1 MRSLAV
7 TTALIAI
14 AVAPPPLS
22 AQRKDCKET
31 KSPKQLPAVSTV
43 LDSAR
48 AINDLT
54 PFTSPTGGM
63 LFSLA
68 FPEHDS
74 LPLVQPIAAPDSAAV
89 AILAGSV
96 RPQKP
101 AQLWG
106 IRVRVAQ
113 TPSPALTLERSTYCP
128 PALLEG
134 SIGHMTLASF
144 EARAGGT
151 IAP

>member
-7 TTALIAI
+7 TTVLIAI

-31 KSPKQLPAVSTV
+31 RNPKQLPTVSTV

-54 PFTSPTGGM
+54 PFTSPRGGM

-68 FPEHDS
+68 FLEHDS
-74 LPLVQPIAAPDSAAV
+74 LPLVRPIAAPDSAAV
-89 AILAGSV
+89 TILAGSA
-96 RPQKP
+96 RAQKP

-106 IRVRVAQ
+106 IRVRVV
-113 TPSPALTLERSTYCP
+113 
-128 PALLEG
+128 
-134 SIGHMTLASF
+134 
-144 EARAGGT
+144 
-151 IAP
+151 